1 MTHTSNLLPRYDT
14 NVSLMSFHT
23 STANY
28 NYSCHSWCHYYYY
41 YYYYYYCRHFFASTH
56 ATAILGSGS
65 SYMVCTGGS
74 PICYTTNHFTEDDVQ
89 TRHCFSFSM
98 EVCDLILNPP
108 TSAQYDTLKKQLV
121 KRTAARHLQ
130 QLFNMH
136 NNKQQYTIF
145 VQLIKFKS

>member
-1 MTHTSNLLPRYDT
+1 
-14 NVSLMSFHT
+14 
-23 STANY
+23 
-28 NYSCHSWCHYYYY
+28 
-41 YYYYYYCRHFFASTH
+41 
-56 ATAILGSGS
+56 
-65 SYMVCTGGS
+65 
-74 PICYTTNHFTEDDVQ
+74 
-89 TRHCFSFSM
+89 M